1 MIINMTSKKGE
12 WLKVNKMLETESL
25 TKKEQGELRKG
36 ENRISLK
43 GTTKV
48 YGNKHI
54 FYMACNEVLLTSLK
68 KTMQTRLKLL
78 QS

>member
-54 FYMACNEVLLTSLK
+54 FYMACNEVLTPTSK
-68 KTMQTRLKLL
+68 IRPNTRTPVKMF
-78 QS
+78 

>member
-1 MIINMTSKKGE
+1 MSINMSIKKGE

-36 ENRISLK
+36 ENRMSLK
-43 GTTKV
+43 GPTKV

-54 FYMACNEVLLTSLK
+54 FYMACNEVLTPTTK
-68 KTMQTRLKLL
+68 IPPNTRTPVKMF
-78 QS
+78 